1 MNGVCTRTGKKLGG
15 IAHLKQS
22 IVDILTTPIGSRV
35 YRREYGSRLFK
46 LVDRPQ
52 DKNFAIEVFSA
63 VAEALDKWEPRYKL
77 TKISIASASASGQ
90 IIIDLVGK
98 YLPDGKE
105 VKLEGVRAA

>member
-1 MNGVCTRTGKKLGG
+1 MIGVDARTGRKLGG

-52 DKNFAIEVFSA
+52 DSNFAIEVFSA

-77 TKISIASASASGQ
+77 TKISIASAGAEGNV
-90 IIIDLVGK
+90 ILTLEGK
-98 YLPDGKE
+98 YLPEGKE
-105 VKLEGVRAA
+105 IKLEGVTAS